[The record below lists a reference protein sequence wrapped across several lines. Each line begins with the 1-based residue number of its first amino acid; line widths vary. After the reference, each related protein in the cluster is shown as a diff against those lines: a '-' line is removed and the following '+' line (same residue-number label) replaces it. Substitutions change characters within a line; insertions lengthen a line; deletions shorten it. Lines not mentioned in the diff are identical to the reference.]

1 MLRLRRM
8 SESEHSYERFLK
20 AVHQTVFLFDR
31 EADRVLAETLGGT
44 FSQFMVLMAIA
55 QCQGLSQQKIA
66 AFLQLTPAAVSRQ
79 VDGLVEAK
87 LIARKQDPH
96 SRRSYVV
103 SLTEAGEKRFGA
115 MKTVL
120 IEAFK
125 RSAPADIKQLD
136 AASATMESL
145 VETML
150 PSDRDHS

>member
-1 MLRLRRM
+1 MFRYM
-8 SESEHSYERFLK
+8 NQIENSYERFLK

-31 EADRVLAETLGGT
+31 EADRVLGEAMGGT

-79 VDGLVEAK
+79 VDGLVAAK

-96 SRRSYVV
+96 SRRSHVV
-103 SLTEAGEKRFGA
+103 SLTKAGEQRFVA
-115 MKTVL
+115 MKVVL

-125 RSAPADIKQLD
+125 RKAPADRARLD
-136 AASATMESL
+136 AASATMEEL
-145 VETML
+145 VEGML
-150 PSDRDHS
+150 PHDHI